1 MAPPRKTRS
10 PVYVRLSE
18 GRIRQIEG
26 LVAGWSF
33 ETRLFILRRLRQYRP
48 SRTPLDL
55 LRSWLRRLLR
65 PGDRSFQILRDPE
78 HLSDWRRR
86 FEVSGS
92 QNAAAAWNKIL
103 QRELDWHDYQYRA
116 YLLERKT
123 ADCHVPPPFLTI
135 FRKLYHAHILKEY
148 TEDPAVPRAPLVLVI
163 GSSGSG
169 KSATVKQA
177 IEEAIFATEVRP
189 RIDLE
194 EKREEVM
201 ANQPFWRSLENVD
214 PELAVRIERRRKA
227 DRLRLWSRL
236 PIIRYLFR
244 ERLSHAL
251 SSLEEEG
258 VWVDYAM
265 ITPNDYQTAWAGEP
279 GNYLR
284 KAMGDVRKTCIRH
297 LEEAHSACGSPDQMS
312 TVKGQQATLVDAMN
326 IVLDEIAMGRRDC
339 LLIATTDQPE
349 QFDPAIYRRFVER
362 GLVID
367 ISELWE
373 KPENLREVV
382 RMELRRKNFTF
393 IPIAP
398 DHAQL
403 LPESILDETV
413 GRLYPVFRER
423 SLRITPAYTRRLIDS
438 LISLR
443 GSFDPHDLDDQLLVR
458 DALKAVARNVHGSL
472 YKRVVCQLDRG
483 VHWEEYIGAIKNE
496 FSEMANNALY
506 YNVSEEKGVVLT
518 GPPGSG
524 KTYMV
529 RAWLGDNRDVQ
540 DLVVNLGDLADP
552 VNPLEG
558 MVENLERVYDIAKM
572 LSPSMVFFDEGDA
585 VAPRRSSQGGS
596 PYDKVT
602 NKFLSI
608 IDGESPLSRVFTV
621 LTTNRLDIL
630 DPALIRSKRLKVLSV
645 TGHLRD
651 EDAQRI
657 IRKELAQI
665 PLAANLS
672 YEEIIRAARGL
683 CETPADFTAFAEKVR
698 SLRSTEVEVLGKL
711 MTAVQ
716 GDAEERARFVRF
728 NYKTLIGLLEGA
740 VGDPG
745 LVFQARHGEEY
756 LLERLDAVA
765 EVLRRVQQNGS
776 YPVSHWHL
784 ASARQQLAASPTRKG
799 KQQLD
804 EFLETE
810 LSREPQVGFVVGV
823 GANDTSGVLLPIAS
837 SLVYRIFTE
846 KIVVTGAVSSA
857 APGAAEL
864 DLAVQMTRQSAQE
877 ALTLVENYLQSLAP
891 QVNISR
897 LLGEYLE
904 GYSIHH
910 QLLSASYSVGGP
922 SAGFALAINTLSV
935 LLCLPVLNDFGI
947 TGAPWIKGAQAG
959 EVGAS
964 VIIGGHRKK
973 AEKVLQY
980 LPRMFMPLQ
989 NYQDLEP
996 EVLEAYRL
1004 DGRDI
1009 RGVKSFSSLV
1019 AEVFFFGEEYDRQLQ
1034 AMLLRRRELDLSH
1047 SAVSD
1052 SSSGEELARRERDLR
1067 TAAEETIRRRL
1078 QALRQHLEGGG
1089 SGLIAHEAIF
1099 AGDSCSAPRPVPP
1112 RGPAV
1117 RRDGAAGQLGVIG
1130 AGADLKSPEFGDRI
1144 EPA

>member
-1 MAPPRKTRS
+1 MAPMRKTRS

-18 GRIRQIEG
+18 GRIRQIDS

-33 ETRLFILRRLRQYRP
+33 ETRLFVLRRLHQYQP
-48 SRTPLDL
+48 SRTPVDF
-55 LRSWLRRLLR
+55 LRAWWRRLRR
-65 PGDRSFQILRDPE
+65 PGERSFQILRDPE
-78 HLSDWRRR
+78 QLSDWRRR

-92 QNAAAAWNKIL
+92 QSAGAAWNKIL
-103 QRELDWHDYQYRA
+103 EKELDWHDYQYLIF
-116 YLLERKT
+116 LLERKT
-123 ADCHVPPPFLTI
+123 ADSFVPPTFHDI
-135 FRKLYHAHILKEY
+135 FRKLYHAHVLKEY
-148 TEDPAVPRAPLVLVI
+148 TEDPTVPRAPLVLVI
-163 GSSGSG
+163 GHSGSG

-177 IEEAIFATEVRP
+177 IEEAIFAREVRP

-194 EKREEVM
+194 AKKDEVM
-201 ANQPFWRSLENVD
+201 AEQPFWRSLEDVD
-214 PELAVRIERRRKA
+214 PELAVRLERRRKA
-227 DRLRLWSRL
+227 ERLRFWSRL
-236 PIIRYLFR
+236 PVIRYLFR
-244 ERLSHAL
+244 ERLGRAL

-265 ITPNDYQTAWAGEP
+265 VTPNDYQTAWAGEP

-284 KAMGDVRKTCIRH
+284 KAMGDPRQTSIRH
-297 LEEAHSACGSPDQMS
+297 LEEAHSACGRPDQLS
-312 TVKGQQATLVDAMN
+312 SVKGQQASLVDAMN
-326 IVLDEIAMGRRDC
+326 IILDEIALGRRDC

-367 ISELWE
+367 IGELWA

-393 IPIAP
+393 NPTAAN
-398 DHAQL
+398 HAQL
-403 LPESILDETV
+403 LAEAVLDETV
-413 GRLYPVFRER
+413 RRLYPIFRER
-423 SLRITPAYTRRLIDS
+423 SLRFTPAYTRRLIDS
-438 LISLR
+438 LIALR
-443 GSFDPHDLDDQLLVR
+443 GRFDPLDLDDQFLVR

-472 YKRVVCQLDRG
+472 YNKVVGHMDRG
-483 VHWEEYIGAIKNE
+483 VRWEEYIGVIKNE

-529 RAWLGDNRDVQ
+529 RAWLGDNHEVQ
-540 DLVVNLGDLADP
+540 DLGVNLGDLADP
-552 VNPLEG
+552 VHPLEG

-572 LSPSMVFFDEGDA
+572 ISPSMVFFDEGDA
-585 VAPRRSSQGGS
+585 VAPRRSPQGGS

-630 DPALIRSKRLKVLSV
+630 DPALIRSKRLKVLTV
-645 TGHLRD
+645 TGHMRD
-651 EDAQRI
+651 EDALRI
-657 IRKELAQI
+657 IRKELGQL
-665 PLAANLS
+665 PLAEGLGH
-672 YEEIIRAARGL
+672 EEIVRAARGL

-698 SLRSTEVEVLGKL
+698 ALRSTEVEVLGKL
-711 MTAVQ
+711 MEAVA
-716 GDAEERARFVRF
+716 GSIEERARFVRF
-728 NYKTLIGLLEGA
+728 NYKTLVGLLEGA
-740 VGDPG
+740 GGDPE
-745 LVFQARHGEEY
+745 LAFQARHGEDH
-756 LLERLDAVA
+756 LLDCLDAVA
-765 EVLRRVQQNGS
+765 ARLRLIHDAGI

-784 ASARQQLAASPTRKG
+784 SSARQQLAASPIRKG

-837 SLVYRIFTE
+837 SLVYRIFQD

-857 APGAAEL
+857 APGTAEL

-877 ALTLVENYLQSLAP
+877 AMTLVENYLQSLCPGFNA
-891 QVNISR
+891 SR
-897 LLGEYLE
+897 LLGDYLE
-904 GYSIHH
+904 GYSLHH

-935 LLCLPVLNDFGI
+935 LLHLPVLNDFGI

-973 AEKVLQY
+973 TEKVLQY

-989 NYQDLEP
+989 NYHDLEP

-1004 DGRDI
+1004 EGRDI
-1009 RGVKSFSSLV
+1009 RGVRSFSALV
-1019 AEVFFFGEEYDRQLQ
+1019 AEVFFFGAEYNQQLQ
-1034 AMLLRRRELDLSH
+1034 VYLQRRREADLGLAPEDGGSRQREALAAMELELRRRAEG
-1047 SAVSD
+1047 VI
-1052 SSSGEELARRERDLR
+1052 RERL
-1067 TAAEETIRRRL
+1067 A
-1078 QALRQHLEGGG
+1078 ALRRHV
-1089 SGLIAHEAIF
+1089 EAGAGPYRSHAEIF
-1099 AGDSCSAPRPVPP
+1099 
-1112 RGPAV
+1112 GPAAV
-1117 RRDGAAGQLGVIG
+1117 VGGAEMVEG
-1130 AGADLKSPEFGDRI
+1130 AGR
-1144 EPA
+1144 